1 MTEEEKQGLR
11 VLKADTIVWLQSS
24 REELYRRFRL
34 ALVET
39 DPRIGEYVL
48 GCITHP
54 EAHNLYELLGVKRF
68 FYILG
73 KYEWRPKK
81 VRHFFRFYEALKFS
95 GLDGRRRYRLT
106 PVQAFIFANIYG
118 FYNNGLR
125 LIRLA
130 YLFVPRKFSKTTS
143 VASLALYDMLFGD
156 HNAQAYIGA
165 NSYQQAKI
173 CFDEIRAIMTDLDP
187 DGNHTRVNREQIF
200 FKDRTRDSLIR
211 CLTSNARTLDG
222 LNASLA
228 ILDEY
233 AQARDTAG
241 RSGASLKNVLTS
253 SMGVR
258 KEPLTVVCTTASD
271 VVDGPFAR
279 ELDGVKQVLRGEL
292 ENDTLFAAIFEPD
305 VDDQEGDPATW
316 RKVQPHLGIT
326 VREDYYA
333 KEWADAQLSADK
345 RLEFRTKLLNIFAVN
360 ERNAWIP
367 ARVVGESSRRFDLGA
382 FGRVPAMCALDLSES
397 DDFSAVTFGIY
408 RQAERSFWF
417 HTRYYFPEGA
427 LEGHPNE
434 HLYRIWAEQ
443 GHLRLTP
450 GDVIDY
456 RAIVDDILAANREVE
471 LLSIGYDPWKSQEVI
486 NMLAAA
492 GAKNVL
498 RPVKQ
503 TYGYF
508 TAPVQSFEH
517 GIKTGHVF
525 LNDNPI
531 NGFCFGNAILDE
543 DNLENKKPIKRTAD
557 RKIDGAI
564 TTLMCLRLFI
574 DYER

>member
-11 VLKADTIVWLQSS
+11 QLKADVIVYLQSS
-24 REELYRRFRL
+24 REDLYRRFRE
-34 ALVET
+34 ALIET

-48 GCITHP
+48 GCILHP
-54 EAHNLYELLGVKRF
+54 EAHNVYELLGVKRF
-68 FYILG
+68 FYLLT

-81 VRHFFRFYEALKFS
+81 VRHFFRFYEALTFS
-95 GLDGRRRYRLT
+95 GLEGRRCYKLT

-118 FYNNGLR
+118 FYHDGLR

-173 CFDEIRAIMTDLDP
+173 CFDEIRAIMASLDP
-187 DGNHTRVNREQIF
+187 DGHHTRINREQIF

-427 LEGHPNE
+427 LEGHPNA

-450 GDVIDY
+450 GEVIDY
-456 RAIVDDILAANREVE
+456 RVIVDDILEANREVE

-531 NGFCFGNAILDE
+531 NGFCFGNAVLDE

>member
-11 VLKADTIVWLQSS
+11 QLKADVIVYLQSS
-24 REELYRRFRL
+24 REDLYRRFRE
-34 ALVET
+34 ALIET

-48 GCITHP
+48 GCILHP
-54 EAHNLYELLGVKRF
+54 EAHNVYELLGIKRF
-68 FYILG
+68 FYLLA

-95 GLDGRRRYRLT
+95 GLEGRRCYKLT

-118 FYNNGLR
+118 FYHDGLR

-173 CFDEIRAIMTDLDP
+173 CFDEIRAIMNDLDP
-187 DGNHTRVNREQIF
+187 DSHHTRINREQIF

-345 RLEFRTKLLNIFAVN
+345 RLEFRTKLLNIFTVN
-360 ERNAWIP
+360 ERTAWIP
-367 ARVVGESSRRFDLGA
+367 ARVAGEASRSFTLGA

-397 DDFSAVTFGIY
+397 DDFSADT
-408 RQAERSFWF
+408 
-417 HTRYYFPEGA
+417 
-427 LEGHPNE
+427 
-434 HLYRIWAEQ
+434 
-443 GHLRLTP
+443 
-450 GDVIDY
+450 
-456 RAIVDDILAANREVE
+456 
-471 LLSIGYDPWKSQEVI
+471 
-486 NMLAAA
+486 
-492 GAKNVL
+492 
-498 RPVKQ
+498 
-503 TYGYF
+503 
-508 TAPVQSFEH
+508 
-517 GIKTGHVF
+517 
-525 LNDNPI
+525 
-531 NGFCFGNAILDE
+531 
-543 DNLENKKPIKRTAD
+543 
-557 RKIDGAI
+557 
-564 TTLMCLRLFI
+564 
-574 DYER
+574 

>member
-11 VLKADTIVWLQSS
+11 QLKADVIVYLQGE
-24 REELYRRFRL
+24 REELYRRFRE

-48 GCITHP
+48 GCILHP

-68 FYILG
+68 FYLLSR
-73 KYEWRPKK
+73 YEWRPGR

-95 GLDGRRRYRLT
+95 GLEGRRRYRLT

-118 FYNNGLR
+118 FYHDGLR
-125 LIRLA
+125 LIRTA

-143 VASLALYDMLFGD
+143 VASMALYDMLFGD

-165 NSYQQAKI
+165 NSYNQAKI
-173 CFDEIRAIMTDLDP
+173 CFDEIRAIMSGLDP
-187 DGNHTRVNREQIF
+187 DGRHIRINREQIF
-200 FKDRTRDSLIR
+200 FKDRGRDSLIR
-211 CLTSNARTLDG
+211 CLTANAKTQDG

-233 AQARDTAG
+233 AQARDTSG
-241 RSGASLKNVLTS
+241 KSGAALKNVLTS

-258 KEPLTVVCTTASD
+258 KQPLTVVCTTASD

-279 ELDGVKQVLRGEL
+279 ELDGVLQVLREEL
-292 ENDTLFAAIFEPD
+292 ENDSIYAAIFMPD
-305 VDDQEGDPATW
+305 VDDAESDPATW
-316 RKVQPHLGIT
+316 RKVQPHLGVT

-345 RLEFRTKLLNIFAVN
+345 LLEFRTKLLNIFAVN
-360 ERNAWIP
+360 ERSAWITSK
-367 ARVVGESSRRFDLGA
+367 VVGSATRSFALGA

-397 DDFSAVTFGIY
+397 DDFSAVSFGIY
-408 RQAERSFWF
+408 RQQERSFWF
-417 HTRYYFPEGA
+417 YTRYYFPEGA

-434 HLYRIWAEQ
+434 RLYRIWAEQ
-443 GHLRLTP
+443 GHLTLTP

-456 RAIVDDILAANREVE
+456 RVIVDDILAANREVE
-471 LLSIGYDPWKSQEVI
+471 LLGIGYDPWKSQEVI

-543 DNLENKKPIKRTAD
+543 DNLENRKPVKRAAD

-564 TTLMCLRLFI
+564 TTLMTMRLFI

>member
-11 VLKADTIVWLQSS
+11 QLKADVIVYLQGE
-24 REELYRRFRL
+24 REELYRRFRE

-48 GCITHP
+48 GCILHP

-68 FYILG
+68 FYLLS
-73 KYEWRPKK
+73 KYEWRPGR

-95 GLDGRRRYRLT
+95 GLEGRRRYRLT

-118 FYNNGLR
+118 FYNDGLR
-125 LIRLA
+125 LIRTA

-143 VASLALYDMLFGD
+143 VASMALYDMLFGD

-165 NSYQQAKI
+165 NSYNQAKI
-173 CFDEIRAIMTDLDP
+173 CFDEIRAIMSGLDP
-187 DGNHTRVNREQIF
+187 DGRHIRINREQIF
-200 FKDRTRDSLIR
+200 FKDRGRDSLIR
-211 CLTSNARTLDG
+211 CLTANAKTQDG

-233 AQARDTAG
+233 AQARDTSG
-241 RSGASLKNVLTS
+241 KSGAALKNVLTS

-258 KEPLTVVCTTASD
+258 KQPLTVVCTTASD

-279 ELDGVKQVLRGEL
+279 ELDGVLQVLREEL
-292 ENDTLFAAIFEPD
+292 ENDSIYAAIFMPD
-305 VDDQEGDPATW
+305 VDDAESDPATW
-316 RKVQPHLGIT
+316 RKVQPHLGVT

-345 RLEFRTKLLNIFAVN
+345 LLEFRTKLLNIFAVN
-360 ERNAWIP
+360 ERSAWITSK
-367 ARVVGESSRRFDLGA
+367 VVGSATRPFALGA

-408 RQAERSFWF
+408 RQQERSFWF
-417 HTRYYFPEGA
+417 YTRYYFPEGA

-434 HLYRIWAEQ
+434 RLYRIWAEQ
-443 GHLRLTP
+443 GYLTLTP
-450 GDVIDY
+450 GEVIDY
-456 RAIVDDILAANREVE
+456 RVIVDDILAANREVE
-471 LLSIGYDPWKSQEVI
+471 LLGIGYDPWKSQEVI

-543 DNLENKKPIKRTAD
+543 DNLENRKPVKRAAD

-564 TTLMCLRLFI
+564 TTLMTMRLFI

>member
-11 VLKADTIVWLQSS
+11 QLKADVIVYLQSS
-24 REELYRRFRL
+24 REDLYRRFRE
-34 ALVET
+34 ALIET

-48 GCITHP
+48 GCILHP
-54 EAHNLYELLGVKRF
+54 EAHNVYELLGVKRF
-68 FYILG
+68 FYLLT

-95 GLDGRRRYRLT
+95 GLEGRRCYKLT

-118 FYNNGLR
+118 FYHDGLR

-173 CFDEIRAIMTDLDP
+173 CFDEIRAIMSGLDP
-187 DGNHTRVNREQIF
+187 DGHHTRINREQIF

-228 ILDEY
+228 ILDEF

-345 RLEFRTKLLNIFAVN
+345 LLEFRTKLLNVFAVN
-360 ERNAWIP
+360 ERTAWIS
-367 ARVVGESSRRFDLGA
+367 ARVVGEASRHFTLGD
-382 FGRVPAMCALDLSES
+382 FGRASAMCALDLSES
-397 DDFSAVTFGIY
+397 DDFSAVTFGVY

-417 HTRYYFPEGA
+417 NTRYYFPEGA

-443 GHLRLTP
+443 GHLILTP
-450 GDVIDY
+450 GEVIDY
-456 RAIVDDILAANREVE
+456 RVIVDDILAANREVQ
-471 LLSIGYDPWKSQEVI
+471 LLGIGYDPWKSQEVI

-531 NGFCFGNAILDE
+531 NGFCFGNAVLDE

>member
-11 VLKADTIVWLQSS
+11 ALKADVIVYLQGS
-24 REELYRRFRL
+24 REELYRQFRV
-34 ALVET
+34 ALIET

-68 FYILG
+68 FYLLT

-81 VRHFFRFYEALKFS
+81 VRHFFKFYEALKFS
-95 GLDGRRRYRLT
+95 GLEGRRRYRLT

-118 FYNNGLR
+118 FYSAGLR

-156 HNAQAYIGA
+156 YNAQAYIGA

-187 DGNHTRVNREQIF
+187 EGGHTRVNREQIF
-200 FKDRTRDSLIR
+200 FTDRTRDSLIR
-211 CLTSNARTLDG
+211 CLASNARTLDG

-228 ILDEY
+228 ILDEF

-253 SMGVR
+253 SMGAR

-279 ELDGVKQVLRGEL
+279 ELDGVKQVLREEL
-292 ENDTLFAAIFEPD
+292 ENDSLFAIIFEPD
-305 VDDQEGDPATW
+305 VDDEEEDPATW

-345 RLEFRTKLLNIFAVN
+345 RLEFRTKLLNVFAVN
-360 ERNAWIP
+360 ERTAWIP
-367 ARVVGESSRRFDLGA
+367 ARVISKASLPFTLGD
-382 FGRVPAMCALDLSES
+382 FGRASAMCALDLSES

-408 RQAERSFWF
+408 RQVERSFWF
-417 HTRYYFPEGA
+417 YTRYYFPEGA

-434 HLYRIWAEQ
+434 QLYRIWADQ
-443 GHLRLTP
+443 GHLTLTH
-450 GDVIDY
+450 GEVIDY
-456 RAIVDDILAANREVE
+456 RTIVDDILAANREVQ

-525 LNDNPI
+525 LDDNPI

-543 DNLENKKPIKRTAD
+543 DNLENKKPIKRSAD

>member
-11 VLKADTIVWLQSS
+11 QLKADVIVYLQGE
-24 REELYRRFRL
+24 REELYRRFRE

-48 GCITHP
+48 GCILHP

-68 FYILG
+68 FYLLSR
-73 KYEWRPKK
+73 YEWRPGR

-95 GLDGRRRYRLT
+95 GLEGRRRYRLT

-118 FYNNGLR
+118 FYHDGLR
-125 LIRLA
+125 LIRTA

-143 VASLALYDMLFGD
+143 VASMALYDMLFGD

-165 NSYQQAKI
+165 NSYNQAKI
-173 CFDEIRAIMTDLDP
+173 CFDEIRAIMSGLDP
-187 DGNHTRVNREQIF
+187 DGRHIRINREQIF
-200 FKDRTRDSLIR
+200 FKDRGRDSLIR
-211 CLTSNARTLDG
+211 CLTANAKTQDG

-233 AQARDTAG
+233 AQARDTSG
-241 RSGASLKNVLTS
+241 KSGAALKNVLTS

-258 KEPLTVVCTTASD
+258 KQPLTVVCTTASD

-279 ELDGVKQVLRGEL
+279 ELDGVLQVLREEL
-292 ENDTLFAAIFEPD
+292 ENDSIYAAIFMPD
-305 VDDQEGDPATW
+305 VDDAESDPATW
-316 RKVQPHLGIT
+316 RKVQPHLGVT

-345 RLEFRTKLLNIFAVN
+345 LLEFRTKLLNIFAVN
-360 ERNAWIP
+360 ERSAWITSK
-367 ARVVGESSRRFDLGA
+367 VVGSATRPFALGA

-408 RQAERSFWF
+408 RQQERSFWF
-417 HTRYYFPEGA
+417 YTRYYFPEGA

-434 HLYRIWAEQ
+434 RLYRIWAEQ
-443 GHLRLTP
+443 GHLTLTP

-456 RAIVDDILAANREVE
+456 RVIVDDILAANREVE
-471 LLSIGYDPWKSQEVI
+471 LLGIGYDPWKSQEVI

-543 DNLENKKPIKRTAD
+543 DNLENRKPVKREAD

-564 TTLMCLRLFI
+564 TTLMTMRLFI

>member
-11 VLKADTIVWLQSS
+11 QLKADVIVYLQSS
-24 REELYRRFRL
+24 REDLYRRFRE
-34 ALVET
+34 ALIET

-48 GCITHP
+48 GCILHP
-54 EAHNLYELLGVKRF
+54 EAHNVYELLGVKRF
-68 FYILG
+68 FYLLA
-73 KYEWRPKK
+73 KYEWRAKK

-95 GLDGRRRYRLT
+95 GLEGRRHYKLT

-118 FYNNGLR
+118 FYHEGLR

-173 CFDEIRAIMTDLDP
+173 CFDEIRAIMSGLDP
-187 DGNHTRVNREQIF
+187 DGHHTRINREQIF

-258 KEPLTVVCTTASD
+258 KQPLTVVCTTASD

-345 RLEFRTKLLNIFAVN
+345 RLEFRTKLLNIFTVN
-360 ERNAWIP
+360 ERSAWIS
-367 ARVVGESSRRFDLGA
+367 ARVVGEASKPFALGA

-397 DDFSAVTFGIY
+397 DDFSAVSFGIY

-434 HLYRIWAEQ
+434 RLYRIWAEQ

-450 GDVIDY
+450 GEVIDY
-456 RAIVDDILAANREVE
+456 RVIVNDILEANREVE